1 MPRVTEIIDASGQ
14 SWDVSTIDNG
24 RFTETVVF
32 ANERQQPN
40 QIEMHVGGHEAAV
53 AEFSKRA
60 AKIGTR
66 CECGAAYD
74 PEFGGYTC
82 AR

>member
-1 MPRVTEIIDASGQ
+1 MPIVNEVIDACGQ

-24 RFTETVVF
+24 RWHETVVF
-32 ANERQQPN
+32 ANDRQQPN
-40 QIEMHVGGHEAAV
+40 QIELHAESHEAAV

-60 AKIGTR
+60 AKIGTC

-74 PEFGGYTC
+74 PAFGGYAC
-82 AR
+82 AK